1 MKKPNVAVGKA
12 SVSKH
17 WNIYDTKLWIN
28 QLENRIEDID
38 YYLNQTVNYCEANN
52 IINNE
57 TVFTLSFLTVLWVSY
72 MREELISRRE
82 IFEILCIKDWEDLPD
97 APVELGAKL
106 SDFDLQELLSVVSK
120 QLPAI

>member
-1 MKKPNVAVGKA
+1 MKLLDAVVEKVL
-12 SVSKH
+12 VSKH
-17 WNIYDTKLWIN
+17 WSMWDTKLWVN

-38 YYLNQTVNYCEANN
+38 YYLNQTVQYCEANN

-72 MREELISRRE
+72 MREEPISRRE

-106 SDFDLQELLSVVSK
+106 ADFDLKELLDVVSK
-120 QLPAI
+120 QLPTI

>member
-1 MKKPNVAVGKA
+1 MKKPNVAVEKA

-38 YYLNQTVNYCEANN
+38 YYLNQTVKYCEDND

-57 TVFTLSFLTVLWVSY
+57 TVFTMSFLTVLWVSY
-72 MREELISRRE
+72 MREEPISRRE

-106 SDFDLQELLSVVSK
+106 SDFDLQELLDVVSK

>member
-1 MKKPNVAVGKA
+1 MKLVVVAAVKV
-12 SVSKH
+12 SMSKH

-38 YYLNQTVNYCEANN
+38 YYLNQTVKYCEDNN

-72 MREELISRRE
+72 MREEPISRRE
-82 IFEILCIKDWEDLPD
+82 IFEILCIKDWENLPD
-97 APVELGAKL
+97 SPVELGAKL
-106 SDFDLQELLSVVSK
+106 ADFDLQDLLNLVSK
-120 QLPAI
+120 QMPAI

>member
-1 MKKPNVAVGKA
+1 MKQPAVDAGVVL
-12 SVSKH
+12 VSKH
-17 WNIYDTKLWIN
+17 WSRWDTKLWVN

-72 MREELISRRE
+72 MREEPISRRE

-106 SDFDLQELLSVVSK
+106 SDFDLKELLDVVSK

>member
-1 MKKPNVAVGKA
+1 M
-12 SVSKH
+12 SKH
-17 WNIYDTKLWIN
+17 WSIYDTKLWIN

-38 YYLNQTVNYCEANN
+38 YYLNQTIKYCEDND

-72 MREELISRRE
+72 MREEPISRRE

-97 APVELGAKL
+97 SPVELGAKL
-106 SDFDLQELLSVVSK
+106 ADFDLQDLLNLVSK
-120 QLPAI
+120 QMPTI